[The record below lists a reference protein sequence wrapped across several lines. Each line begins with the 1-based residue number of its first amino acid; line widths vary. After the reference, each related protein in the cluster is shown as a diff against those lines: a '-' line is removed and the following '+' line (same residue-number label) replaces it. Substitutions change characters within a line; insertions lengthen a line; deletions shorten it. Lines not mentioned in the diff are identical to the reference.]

1 MEIKDMNSGIIPTT
15 WTPALQALLR
25 VVTGLLFIEHGT
37 MKLFA
42 FPVAQQG
49 TENGLPTIALI
60 AALIELIGGLLF
72 TVGFLTRWVAFIM
85 SGEMAV
91 AYFMAHVTRGGFW
104 PAVNQ
109 GEAAILFCF
118 IFLFFA
124 AAGAGAYS
132 VDSSR
137 NS

>member
-1 MEIKDMNSGIIPTT
+1 MLNGIIPIS
-15 WTPALQALLR
+15 WSPALQALLR
-25 VVTGLLFIEHGT
+25 VITGLLFVEHGT

-42 FPVAQQG
+42 FPVAQPG

-60 AALIELIGGLLF
+60 AALIEVIGGLLF
-72 TVGFLTRWVAFIM
+72 TAGFLTRWAAFIM

-91 AYFMAHVTRGGFW
+91 AYFLAHVSRGGFW
-104 PAVNQ
+104 PGVNQ

-124 AAGAGAYS
+124 AAGPGAYS
-132 VDSSR
+132 VDEGR
-137 NS
+137 KA